1 MLQMQHLMFL
11 HFLDKFSVLYV
22 LLAMAL
28 AAQDESWMYILKMLR
43 LFVALELSENRALSL
58 EVREVP

>member
-1 MLQMQHLMFL
+1 MQHLMFL